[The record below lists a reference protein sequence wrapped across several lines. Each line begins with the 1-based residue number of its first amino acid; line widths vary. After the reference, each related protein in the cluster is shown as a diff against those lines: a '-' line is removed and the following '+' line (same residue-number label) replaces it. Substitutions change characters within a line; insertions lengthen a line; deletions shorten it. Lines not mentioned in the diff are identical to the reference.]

1 MNNVLKGEFVF
12 VIKNSKVRNL
22 EDLGQ
27 LGHVQQGIFH
37 LHIHT
42 NQVDLTIS

>member
-1 MNNVLKGEFVF
+1 MNNVLKRIVF

-27 LGHVQQGIFH
+27 LGQVQHEFF
-37 LHIHT
+37 LST
-42 NQVDLTIS
+42 FTLTS